1 MTSPSAARDTMAI
14 LHALVLGIVQGLTE
28 FLPISSSGHLLIVP
42 WLFDWRDFDDPAI
55 KKAFDVALHAG
66 TLFAVAGYFRRDIA
80 VHVRAALGSIRSA
93 EPVSVEARIAWFLV
107 MSSVP
112 AAIAGAL
119 FEAWIDD
126 TLGTPTIIGATL
138 IVFAIVLAMADR
150 RDGRRSL
157 EDMTWKQAAGIG
169 LAQVLALNP
178 GTSRSGVTIS
188 AGRFFGLDR
197 WSAARFSFLMSLPIT
212 AGAVVFK
219 VGGLIADGLPPDFA
233 IPMAIGVGASA
244 VSGWVAVAG
253 LLRLVRTRTFG
264 IFVIYRILVGTAILF
279 LVASPWR

>member
-1 MTSPSAARDTMAI
+1 MSI
-14 LHALVLGIVQGLTE
+14 LHALILGIVQGLTE

-66 TLFAVAGYFRRDIA
+66 TLAAVVGYFRRDI
-80 VHVRAALGSIRSA
+80 VVYVRAALGSMTSA
-93 EPVSVEARIAWFLV
+93 KPISPDARIAWFLIL
-107 MSSVP
+107 SSVP
-112 AAIAGAL
+112 AALAGAL
-119 FEAWIDD
+119 FESWIDD
-126 TLGTPTIIGATL
+126 ALGTPTVIGVTL
-138 IVFAIVLAMADR
+138 IVFAVVLAVADR

-157 EDMTWKQAAGIG
+157 EDMTWKHAAGIG

-178 GTSRSGVTIS
+178 GTSRSGITIS

-219 VGGLIADGLPPDFA
+219 VGGLLVDGLPSDFVT
-233 IPMAIGVGASA
+233 PMLIGVGASA
-244 VSGWVAVAG
+244 LSGWIAVAG

-264 IFVIYRILVGTAILF
+264 VFVLYRIIVGAAILL
-279 LVASPWR
+279 LVASSWR